1 MSAIADLS
9 VHMPQ
14 HLQALGALPTPS
26 LGLLGF
32 NLEDLLANAG
42 PWVLGLVS
50 LIIFIESGVLFPF
63 LPGDSLLFTTGLLH
77 HQLGLNLW
85 LLLVVVSIAAI
96 LGDQVGYMLGHYFGR
111 KLFSADGKVLNYRNL
126 DRAHEFFNR
135 YGGKALVLARF
146 VPIVRTYVPLTAG
159 IAKYRYR
166 DFAKWNILG
175 ALLWCILLTFA
186 GVWLGNVTWI
196 RENVDLIVIV
206 LVLASVIPIAFE
218 VWRERKKGQRNVAAA
233 DHDAED
239 GPAA

>member
-9 VHMPQ
+9 IQMPQ
-14 HLQALGALPTPS
+14 HLHALSALPTPS

-32 NLEDLLANAG
+32 NLEDVLANAG

-77 HQLGLNLW
+77 EQLGLNLW
-85 LLLVVVSIAAI
+85 ILLVSVSIAAI

-111 KLFSADGKVLNYRNL
+111 KMFSQHGKILNYENL
-126 DRAHEFFNR
+126 DRAHNFFNR

-146 VPIVRTYVPLTAG
+146 VPIVRTFVPLTAG
-159 IAKYRYR
+159 MAKYRYA
-166 DFAKWNILG
+166 DFAKWNISG
-175 ALLWCILLTFA
+175 ALLWCFLLTFA

-196 RENVDLIVIV
+196 RDNVDMIVIV
-206 LVLASVIPIAFE
+206 LVLVSVIPIAIE
-218 VWRERKKGQRNVAAA
+218 VMRERKKAQRREASPSN
-233 DHDAED
+233 DTNGNSED
-239 GPAA
+239 